1 MPALSYGPKDAGKSV
16 TLSAGARF
24 FIELEE
30 NPTTGYKWS
39 SPEFDEKVLAL
50 SSDEYTPAEGAAI
63 GGGGMRKFE
72 FVARTAGRTV
82 IRLGYRQPWMPNAP
96 PEATF
101 ELTAVVTR

>member
-1 MPALSYGPKDAGKSV
+1 MSYGAKDAGTTITV
-16 TLSAGARF
+16 AVGTRF
-24 FIELEE
+24 TIELEE
-30 NPTTGYKWS
+30 NATTGYTWS
-39 SPEFDEKVLAL
+39 SPEFDQKVLAL
-50 SSDEYTPAEGAAI
+50 SGDEYTLPEGAAI

-101 ELTAVVTR
+101 ELTVVVTR